1 MRRELFLFD
10 EFYRSSF
17 GTIIGVDEAGRGCIA
32 GPVVAAAVV
41 LLEPLDV
48 YDSKQLSAHQRER
61 LFEEIHKCAKV
72 GVGIASEEEIDLYN
86 ILNATKMAMN
96 RALENLHYPGAFV
109 LVDGKSLKLS
119 QQGTC
124 VVKGD
129 RKSASIAAASIV
141 AKVTRD
147 HLMEKFH
154 ERYPDYGF
162 YKHKGYPTREHLENL
177 RRYGPTEFHRLTFK
191 PVLEMLTEELL
202 AKIVS
207 KDSQRFLSVL
217 RKMNRLVSST

>member
-1 MRRELFLFD
+1 
-10 EFYRSSF
+10 
-17 GTIIGVDEAGRGCIA
+17 
-32 GPVVAAAVV
+32 
-41 LLEPLDV
+41 
-48 YDSKQLSAHQRER
+48 LSPRQRER

>member
-10 EFYRSSF
+10 DFYRSSF

-48 YDSKQLSAHQRER
+48 YDSKQLSPGQREY
-61 LFEEIHKCAKV
+61 LFDVIQKRAEV
-72 GVGIASEEEIDLYN
+72 GVGIASEEVIDTYN
-86 ILNATKMAMN
+86 ILNATRIAMN
-96 RALENLHYPGAFV
+96 RALENLHRPGAFI
-109 LVDGKSLKLS
+109 LVDGRSLKLS

-124 VVKGD
+124 IVKGD

-147 HLMEKFH
+147 RLMEKFH

-162 YKHKGYPTREHLENL
+162 HKNKGYPTKEHLQNL
-177 RRYGPTEFHRLTFK
+177 RRYGPTAFHRLTFK

-207 KDSQRFLSVL
+207 RDSQRFSVVL